1 MANNQKGANNSWKTN
16 KRPNHNNKNRKP
28 QTGYESPNELAE
40 VAEVNE
46 DFVFGR
52 HAVVE
57 SLKSN
62 RGNKL
67 FLQEDLSG
75 PKIQE
80 LKDLATEFSVP
91 ISWAPKTKLDKLIG
105 GGVHQGAVLGITP
118 HEYLTVEALITQ
130 AKEQKEEPF
139 FLILDGIEDPHNFG
153 SILRTADATGVDGVI
168 IPKHRAVGITSIVS
182 KTSTGAV
189 EHIPVARAT
198 NMKNAVQIL
207 KDNQFW
213 IFGTDMDG
221 QDYRQWN
228 VSGSIALII
237 GNEGKGMS
245 PILKKEVDE
254 MLAIPM
260 VGHVQSLN
268 AGVAAGLL
276 MYEVFRKRN

>member
-1 MANNQKGANNSWKTN
+1 MARKQNEFTRQKN
-16 KRPNHNNKNRKP
+16 KRNDGDAKGKP
-28 QTGYESPNELAE
+28 RRQEQPIEN
-40 VAEVNE
+40 VPNE
-46 DFVFGR
+46 DFAVGR

-57 SLKSN
+57 SLKNN

-80 LKDLATEFSVP
+80 LKELAAEFSVP
-91 ISWAPKTKLDKLIG
+91 VSWAPKVKLDKLTDG
-105 GGVHQGAVLGITP
+105 AVHQGAVLGITP
-118 HEYLTVEALITQ
+118 FEYLTVDALIAQT
-130 AKEQKEEPF
+130 KERKAEPF

-153 SILRTADATGVDGVI
+153 SILRTADAAGVDGVI
-168 IPKHRAVGITSIVS
+168 IPKHRAVGITSIVT

-189 EHIPVARAT
+189 EHVPVARVTNVKQAIAT
-198 NMKNAVQIL
+198 L
-207 KDNQFW
+207 KEQQFW

-221 QDYRQWN
+221 TDYRSWN
-228 VSGSIALII
+228 VSGSIALVI

-245 PILKKEVDE
+245 PSLKKEVDE
-254 MLAIPM
+254 MLSIPM

-276 MYEVFRKRN
+276 IYEVFRKRG

>member
-1 MANNQKGANNSWKTN
+1 MARKQNEFGRQKQ
-16 KRPNHNNKNRKP
+16 KRNDGDAKGKP
-28 QTGYESPNELAE
+28 RRQEQPVENEP
-40 VAEVNE
+40 NE
-46 DFVFGR
+46 DFAVGR

-57 SLKSN
+57 SLKNN

-80 LKDLATEFSVP
+80 LKELAAEFSVP
-91 ISWAPKTKLDKLIG
+91 VSWAPKVKLDKLTDG
-105 GGVHQGAVLGITP
+105 AVHQGAVLGITP
-118 HEYLTVEALITQ
+118 FEYLTVEGLIAQT
-130 AKEQKEEPF
+130 KERKAEPF

-153 SILRTADATGVDGVI
+153 SILRTADAAGVDGVI
-168 IPKHRAVGITSIVS
+168 IPKHRAVGITSIVT

-189 EHIPVARAT
+189 EHVPVARVT
-198 NMKNAVQIL
+198 NL
-207 KDNQFW
+207 KQAITALKEQQFW

-221 QDYRQWN
+221 TDYRSWN
-228 VSGSIALII
+228 VSGSIALVI

-245 PILKKEVDE
+245 PSLKKEVDE
-254 MLAIPM
+254 MLSIPM

-276 MYEVFRKRN
+276 IYEVFRKRG